1 MARLVIADDHELFLT
16 ALERLLEDEA
26 DFQVVGLASSADE
39 VVSVVLAV
47 RPDVLLLDVAMPD
60 ASGLT
65 ALPRLQPLQG
75 LAVILLTAGVDEAER
90 ALAFRLGVRA
100 IVEKGAPSKTLFD
113 AIRTVTAGNY
123 YHRPRV
129 DVPEPQID
137 EALRE
142 RLTSREHEVLRAV
155 AAGYS
160 NREVASRLSIS
171 EATVKHHL
179 TSLFDKTGTSTRV
192 ELALFALHHRL
203 ITT

>member
-1 MARLVIADDHELFLT
+1 MPRLVIADDHELFLT

-26 DFQVVGLASSADE
+26 DFQVVGLARSADE

-113 AIRTVTAGNY
+113 AIRTVAAGDY
-123 YHRPRV
+123 YHRPRIA
-129 DVPEPQID
+129 VPESLFD

-142 RLTSREHEVLRAV
+142 RLTSREHDVLRAV

-160 NREVASRLSIS
+160 NREVAIRLSIS

-203 ITT
+203 ISA